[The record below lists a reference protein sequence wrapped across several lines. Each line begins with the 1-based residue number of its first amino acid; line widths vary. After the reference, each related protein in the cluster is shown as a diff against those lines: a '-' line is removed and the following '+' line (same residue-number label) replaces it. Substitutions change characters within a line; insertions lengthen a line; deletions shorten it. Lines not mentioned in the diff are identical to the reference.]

1 MTDID
6 RNFNNTIEAYY
17 SSPLDAVNLEPDNV
31 YHFYN
36 ENAGDFTTVCDSC
49 GCPEFSIDMDGELAC
64 IQCEETI
71 GFAERI
77 REEY

>member
-1 MTDID
+1 M
-6 RNFNNTIEAYY
+6 
-17 SSPLDAVNLEPDNV
+17 NV

-36 ENAGDFTTVCDSC
+36 ENAGDFTTVCDAC
-49 GCPEFSIDMDGELAC
+49 GCHEFTLDMNDELAC

-77 REEY
+77 REYK